1 MLRAACSVGGGCCS
15 VADAVCFAVDRA
27 MDFSRFED
35 QLFDTLT
42 EDDESVRISTFL
54 NVSTTITSSLFVYK
68 LVSFACFLV

>member
-1 MLRAACSVGGGCCS
+1 MQGGGESCS

-54 NVSTTITSSLFVYK
+54 NVSTTIRL
-68 LVSFACFLV
+68 A